1 MSLTKVSYS
10 MITGAMANVI
20 DFGADPSGTSD
31 CTAAFQAAF
40 ATGKAVYLP
49 IGTYRVDSPISTD
62 ASVLNSATLIGET
75 ESHTSF
81 SSARAVIDLTNNTQ
95 HFGSFGYNF
104 LCRHIAFKNGKDIFR
119 HTSNGSDGN
128 VTKLIDCFATEF
140 SGKFWTGFSA
150 GNGSWILWD
159 RPQLVSSLTTS
170 RIFDTG
176 TDFDNLCITGGW
188 IETASALGFQIYGGT
203 VTVRDTRFIPYASA
217 GSTWFYFYDFAG
229 SVPYVLFDGCIF
241 GSESGREIA
250 HWRANGG
257 NLTFRNSSLYGIAG
271 AIGVRLISSP
281 DFVAFDACNASSNP
295 TNTLYVDPTMT
306 AAQALKF
313 SACPIY
319 TQNCTLSFSENL
331 ARGNSALVN
340 SRIAGSPTAVD
351 NHASYVASA
360 NMVAMTSAAYQ
371 VSGSSTNVTETTGVA
386 DIFGTDPN
394 SYSFLFTT
402 TAGGSGFRDVSN
414 GPGISTLAD
423 GEHTFE
429 VLATVT
435 DGSCSLTLSFGG
447 SLKTFR
453 LGTGTHRVC
462 LPMTFLTN
470 TPRAVGIYFSGPE
483 SVRLTVSRM
492 KIFKGQYS
500 SRDHSMQ
507 GSAAP
512 TGATLAWVPGDR
524 LVNSV
529 PTVGQPKAW
538 TCTVAGAPGTWVSEG
553 NL

>member
-1 MSLTKVSYS
+1 MALTKASFS

-20 DFGADPSGTSD
+20 DFGADPTGTSD
-31 CTAAFQAAF
+31 CTTAFQLAF
-40 ATGKAVYLP
+40 ATGKAVYVP
-49 IGTYRVDSPISTD
+49 IGTYLVNSPISTD
-62 ASVLNSATLIGET
+62 AAVLNSATLIGET
-75 ESHTSF
+75 ESHQSF

-104 LCRHIAFKNGKDIFR
+104 ICRNIAFKNGKDIFR
-119 HTSNGSDGN
+119 HTSNGTDGN

-140 SGKFWTGFSA
+140 SGKFWSGFTA

-159 RPQLVSSLTTS
+159 RPQLVSSKTTS
-170 RIFDTG
+170 QVFTTG

-188 IETASALGFQIYGGT
+188 IETASAVGFEIFGGK
-203 VTVRDTRFIPYASA
+203 VTVRDTRFIPYSNS
-217 GSTWFYFYDFAG
+217 GSTWFYFYDYAG

-250 HWRANGG
+250 HWRSDGG
-257 NLTFRNSSLYGIAG
+257 NLTFRNTSLYGIAG
-271 AIGVRLISSP
+271 AIGVRFISSP
-281 DFVAFDACNASSNP
+281 EFVVFDACDASTNP
-295 TNTLYVDPTMT
+295 TNILFVDSTMT
-306 AAQALKF
+306 AAQSLKF
-313 SACPIY
+313 SSCPIY
-319 TQNCTLSFSENL
+319 TQNCTLQFAENL
-331 ARGNSALVN
+331 ARSGGSLIN

-360 NMVAMTSAAYQ
+360 DMVAQTSASYQ

-386 DIFGTDPN
+386 DIFGTDPG

-402 TAGGSGFRDVSN
+402 TAGGSGVRDISN
-414 GPGISTLAD
+414 GPGISTLSN
-423 GEHTFE
+423 GEYTFE
-429 VLATVT
+429 VLATVSG
-435 DGSCSLTLSFGG
+435 GSCSLTLTFGG
-447 SLKTFR
+447 SFKTFR

-462 LPMTFLTN
+462 LPLAFLTT
-470 TPRAVGIYFSGPE
+470 TPRGVAIYFNGPE

-512 TGATLAWVPGDR
+512 TGIVLNWVPGDR

-529 PTVGQPKAW
+529 PTAGQPKAW